1 MTVFAPDYYNN
12 FKCIADK
19 CRHNCCI
26 GWEIDIDDDTL
37 KTYRK
42 IQGDIGK
49 RLSSCISADSTPHF
63 ILDKDERCPF
73 LNKNNLCDIITE
85 LGENKLCSICADHP
99 RFRNFYSSSTE
110 TGIGLCC
117 EAAAKLILSQTEKIE
132 IVHISGEKS
141 AEFTD
146 EEHVFFNLR
155 TQIFEIIQNRTSPIL
170 DRVQE
175 IFDTY
180 NISMPPKT
188 IHEWADIFLSLERLD
203 VSWTDVLN
211 ELKIIAPSSVSAEF
225 DIVFEQLLIY
235 FFYRHLPDA
244 LWDNM
249 FKERILFAIVSFY
262 MIYALCSVYKTK
274 NGNLNFDDICE
285 ISRMYS
291 SEIEYNEENIAFLLE
306 ILSD

>member
-1 MTVFAPDYYNN
+1 MKIIALDDEKIALQGMISSIQKVAPDAKVYGFRY
-12 FKCIADK
+12 ASEAVD
-19 CRHNCCI
+19 HM
-26 GWEIDIDDDTL
+26 
-37 KTYRK
+37 
-42 IQGDIGK
+42 
-49 RLSSCISADSTPHF
+49 
-63 ILDKDERCPF
+63 
-73 LNKNNLCDIITE
+73 KNEPCDIAFLDIEMKETNGVTVAKMLKEINPDINIIFATGFGSYRDEAFDLHASGYLIKPITAEAVKRE
-85 LGENKLCSICADHP
+85 LDNLRRPVHKPKKLKAIT
-99 RFRNFYSSSTE
+99 FGNFQVLY
-110 TGIGLCC
+110 G
-117 EAAAKLILSQTEKIE
+117 
-132 IVHISGEKS
+132 
-141 AEFTD
+141 

-170 DRVQE
+170 DRVQK

-180 NISMPPKT
+180 DISLPQKT
-188 IHEWADIFLSLERLD
+188 MHEWADIFLGLERLD
-203 VSWTDVLN
+203 TSWTDMLN
-211 ELKIIAPSSVSAEF
+211 DLKNITPSSVSAEF

-249 FKERILFAIVSFY
+249 FKERILFAIICFY
-262 MIYALCSVYKTK
+262 MIYALCSIHKTK